1 MRSVENAECR
11 KRGKFND
18 NNNNNKRSTSFKTMY
33 HCVFIAKSYTIY
45 SSYKER

>member
-18 NNNNNKRSTSFKTMY
+18 NNNNNKRSTSFKNDVSLRF
-33 HCVFIAKSYTIY
+33 HC
-45 SSYKER
+45 